1 MPGIVSAKPHSS
13 VGPKLR
19 FAPPKPADNEQ
30 GTPVPAVIPG
40 LSKETRAHEHHRQ
53 RLKKTTETANLRAR
67 KLASATKQLSLSQ
80 PRTSTNKVHKG
91 SDSSEDVA
99 DVDDVPVYDANRVEE
114 QPELISGRSEIS
126 LADFVVTR
134 KTRKGIDNDFE
145 VIPHVRSVIILDDKQ
160 PHDIEIDEPW
170 EYINGVDEDHRRS
183 DPVKPSSYAKVV
195 AQAK

>member
-19 FAPPKPADNEQ
+19 SAPPKPADNEQ
-30 GTPVPAVIPG
+30 GTPMHTAMPG

-80 PRTSTNKVHKG
+80 PRISANKVRKG
-91 SDSSEDVA
+91 SHSSEDVA
-99 DVDDVPVYDANRVEE
+99 NVDDIPVYEANHVEE
-114 QPELISGRSEIS
+114 QPESISGSLEVS

-134 KTRKGIDNDFE
+134 KTRKGI
-145 VIPHVRSVIILDDKQ
+145 
-160 PHDIEIDEPW
+160 
-170 EYINGVDEDHRRS
+170 G
-183 DPVKPSSYAKVV
+183 
-195 AQAK
+195 

>member
-1 MPGIVSAKPHSS
+1 MPTVM
-13 VGPKLR
+13 
-19 FAPPKPADNEQ
+19 
-30 GTPVPAVIPG
+30 PG

-53 RLKKTTETANLRAR
+53 RLKKTAETANLRVR

-80 PRTSTNKVHKG
+80 PRTSANKVRKG
-91 SDSSEDVA
+91 SRSSGDVA
-99 DVDDVPVYDANRVEE
+99 DVDDVPVYDANHVVE
-114 QPELISGRSEIS
+114 QPELISGRLEVS

-145 VIPHVRSVIILDDKQ
+145 VIPHVRSVIILDDNQ

-170 EYINGVDEDHRRS
+170 EHINGVDEDHRRS
-183 DPVKPSSYAKVV
+183 DPVKPSSYAMVV